1 MRKGT
6 FEPTCLLKLHVGLD
20 SPCLTNN
27 NCQSPDVGL
36 DSPFVNATNVGLD
49 NPFVNAIT
57 AKARATCGVG
67 QPLCDSHM
75 WGWTA
80 PL

>member
-1 MRKGT
+1 MNA
-6 FEPTCLLKLHVGLD
+6 
-20 SPCLTNN
+20 TN
-27 NCQSPDVGL
+27 VGL

-49 NPFVNAIT
+49 SPFVNAIT

-75 WGWTA
+75 
-80 PL
+80 